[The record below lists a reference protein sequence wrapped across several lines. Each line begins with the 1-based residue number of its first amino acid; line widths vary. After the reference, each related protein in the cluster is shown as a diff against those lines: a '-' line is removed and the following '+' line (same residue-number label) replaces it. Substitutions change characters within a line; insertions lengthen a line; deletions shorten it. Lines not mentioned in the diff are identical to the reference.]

1 MLDAA
6 HLELLLDGHVEEV
19 VPGGA
24 DERTWLDCDLASLAE
39 NRIGDM
45 RSPIGLSD
53 EARAA
58 WESRV
63 TLETTESITVR
74 AQWERCYWLK
84 ERGERTGTVALA
96 SEVLGDNQVRLTS
109 LYVLPSHRGR
119 GVGERAMRRIR
130 AAFARQGLGLRLDT
144 HWAWSR
150 AVRFYLRL
158 GMWLSD
164 WRRELTFFWD
174 PSTPD
179 PQVEIGPA
187 HASLSVRAGG
197 EDRVLARASRRSDVL
212 VMDDRGERFAEAAR
226 DERFGKAPWSACST
240 LCLAIA
246 AAGWP
251 LVRSP
256 QDWDRAYHVANAS
269 PEGLAHQIQIWEAWD
284 LRAGFDV
291 SAPRIAGLSYPTWE
305 ELSAR
310 WAAEKREF
318 DPNEPSA

>member
-6 HLELLLDGHVEEV
+6 HLELLLDGHLEEV

-24 DERTWLDCDLASLAE
+24 DEQTWLDCDLASLAE
-39 NRIGDM
+39 NRVGDM
-45 RSPIGLSD
+45 RGPLGLTAA
-53 EARAA
+53 ERAA
-58 WESRV
+58 WEARV

-74 AQWERCYWLK
+74 AQWERCYWLR

-96 SEVLGDNQVRLTS
+96 NEVLGDNQVRLSS

-119 GVGERAMRRIR
+119 GAGERAMRRIR
-130 AAFARQGLGLRLDT
+130 AALARQDLGLRLDT
-144 HWAWSR
+144 HWAWRR

-158 GMWLSD
+158 GLWLSE

-179 PQVEIGPA
+179 PLVEIGPTS
-187 HASLSVRAGG
+187 ASLRVRAG
-197 EDRVLARASRRSDVL
+197 ESDLVLARASRSGDVL
-212 VMDDRGERFAEAAR
+212 VMDDRGESFAERVADPR
-226 DERFGKAPWSACST
+226 LGRAPWSACST
-240 LCLAIA
+240 LCLALA
-246 AAGWP
+246 SAGWP
-251 LVRSP
+251 LVRSQ

-284 LRAGFDV
+284 RRAGFDV
-291 SAPRIAGLSYPTWE
+291 SAPRIPGLSYPTWE
-305 ELSAR
+305 ELDAR

-318 DPNEPSA
+318 DLNEKVQ